1 MVAIPA
7 PLLTAAALFQHW
19 SADRL
24 LRAQKEQTILE
35 PLYHYT
41 DASGLK
47 GIIESQQIWFTSH
60 RYLNDPSEI
69 IFGTGAAQ
77 ETIATVSAQRSGR
90 VKIFCD
96 VLADLFNVGNITKS
110 LEYLVASFS
119 RERDDLGQWRAYGRD
134 GHGFALGL
142 ASHLFQVEE
151 QKPDQKPNEVTV
163 VYPVEY
169 GRIRAR
175 DRYYEIVQK
184 AADIFEDTVNNHE
197 DLMRDKAVGIA
208 FVENYAKEVIAD
220 EMIFVYLTSKH
231 EAYEHEREVR
241 LMMLGLHTK
250 LKPYIETR
258 VKNGELVAFVR
269 HAMPIK
275 EPGSIVEVV
284 VGPSAGADAEHAVRS
299 LLNSAGI
306 QPTVP
311 IRRSDIPYRS
321 PSQPS

>member
-1 MVAIPA
+1 MVAIP
-7 PLLTAAALFQHW
+7 PDLLTATGLFQQW
-19 SADRL
+19 SANRL
-24 LRAQKEQTILE
+24 LQAQEENKILV

-60 RYLNDPSEI
+60 RYLNDPSEM

-77 ETIATVSAQRSGR
+77 DVIASVSAQRSRR

-96 VLADLFNVGNITKS
+96 MLADLFTIGNITKS

-119 RERDDLGQWRAYGRD
+119 RESDDLGQWRAYGCD

-151 QKPDQKPNEVTV
+151 QKPGQKPNEVTV
-163 VYPVEY
+163 VYPIEY
-169 GRIRAR
+169 GRNRAR

-184 AADIFEDTVNNHE
+184 AADILEDTVNKHE
-197 DLMRDKAVGIA
+197 NLMQDRAIGLA
-208 FVENYAKEVIAD
+208 FIENYTKEVIAD
-220 EMIFVYLTSKH
+220 EMIFVCLTSKH
-231 EAYEHEREVR
+231 EAYEHESEVR

-258 VKNGELVAFVR
+258 VKNGELVVFVR
-269 HAMPIK
+269 HPMPIK
-275 EPGSIVEVV
+275 EPGSIVEIV
-284 VGPSAGADAEHAVRS
+284 VGPSAGADAEHSVRS
-299 LLNSAGI
+299 LLNSAGV

-311 IRRSDIPYRS
+311 IRRSNIPYRS
-321 PSQPS
+321 PSRPF